1 MEFWGSGAGSR
12 RTWPQNPCA
21 NPEGSAKRFNKA
33 RIGRQTEENMKR
45 HNTTLLALALLGTVA
60 MAPHVALADG
70 SIKVGLLATLEGPFT
85 VLGQDGVRGAELA
98 LTEAGYMAGG
108 KKIEIIK
115 GSSDA
120 SPDSA
125 VKAARKLVE
134 QDGVAILIGPLS
146 GDEGIAVKDYAK
158 TQPNI
163 TFVNG
168 TSAAQDTTLRDP
180 APNFFRFSTDGAQW
194 MAGLGDYAFNVKK
207 YKTVATVAEDYS
219 FPYTQVF
226 GFMAGF
232 CKAGGHVP
240 VKFWV
245 PIGNKDFSSIIAAIP
260 EKVDAI
266 YVALGGADG
275 INFLTQYQQ
284 AGGTAPLIGG
294 SITVDQTV
302 LGTKGKQ
309 RDFVIGTPSAGPIAD
324 NSDDPAW
331 KKFVADYK
339 GAYKDGFPSPSLFA
353 QGYYI
358 NTKAVLL
365 ALDKVGGDL
374 SDKEVKFRDT
384 LSKLEFDTPT
394 GKVKLDKNR
403 QAIADNYLTEVA
415 KGDDGNLYNKVI
427 KVMPAVNQTL
437 GIPEADFLKLGAVG
451 RDNPDCK

>member
-1 MEFWGSGAGSR
+1 
-12 RTWPQNPCA
+12 
-21 NPEGSAKRFNKA
+21 
-33 RIGRQTEENMKR
+33 MKLKTR
-45 HNTTLLALALLGTVA
+45 LLAVALLSSVA
-60 MAPHVALADG
+60 LAPHTAVADG
-70 SIKVGLLATLEGPFT
+70 SIKVGLLATLEGAFT
-85 VLGQDGVRGAELA
+85 VLGQDGIRGAELA
-98 LTEAGYMAGG
+98 LKEAGYMAGG

-146 GDEGIAVKDYAK
+146 GDEGLAVKDYAK
-158 TQPNI
+158 TKPDV
-163 TFVNG
+163 TFING

-194 MAGLGDYAFNVKK
+194 MAGLGDYVFNVKK
-207 YKTVATVAEDYS
+207 YKNVVTIAEDYS

-226 GFMAGF
+226 GFMASF
-232 CKAGGHVP
+232 CKDGGHVP
-240 VKFWV
+240 KKFWV
-245 PIGNKDFSSIIAAIP
+245 PIGNKDFSSVIAAIP
-260 EKVDAI
+260 DKIDAI

-275 INFLTQYQQ
+275 VNFLSQYQQ
-284 AGGTAPLIGG
+284 SGGTAPLIGG

-302 LGTKGKQ
+302 LGTQGKQ
-309 RDFVIGTPSAGPIAD
+309 RDFIVGTPAAGPIAD

-339 GAYKDGFPSPSLFA
+339 AAYKDGFPSPSLFA

-358 NTKAVLL
+358 NTKAMLL

-374 SDKEVKFRDT
+374 SDKGVKFREA

-415 KGDDGNLYNKVI
+415 KGSDGKLYNKVI
-427 KVMPAVNQTL
+427 KVVPAVNQTMGL
-437 GIPEADFLKLGAVG
+437 PEADFLKLGAVG